1 MADIITGRAHRTF
14 SWKWTNKFVMDTV
27 IPSTGILL
35 KYSITNIYWVV
46 NTAKTMKK
54 GILIPEAMKKRQGIT
69 SPIKTFPDYFLQEG
83 LKRAQYKTLQRNAY
97 VSFQSSYFLKFNS
110 FSIMLKCERFSYELT
125 DDSLSFIFLSSLLSR
140 PGR

>member
-1 MADIITGRAHRTF
+1 
-14 SWKWTNKFVMDTV
+14 MDTV

-69 SPIKTFPDYFLQEG
+69 STIKTFPDYFLQEG
-83 LKRAQYKTLQRNAY
+83 LKRAQYKTL
-97 VSFQSSYFLKFNS
+97 
-110 FSIMLKCERFSYELT
+110 
-125 DDSLSFIFLSSLLSR
+125 
-140 PGR
+140 